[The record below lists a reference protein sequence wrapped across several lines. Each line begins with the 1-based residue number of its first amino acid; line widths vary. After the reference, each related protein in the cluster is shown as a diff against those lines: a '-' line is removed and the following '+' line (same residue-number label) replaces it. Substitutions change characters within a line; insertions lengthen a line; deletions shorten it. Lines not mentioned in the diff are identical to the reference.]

1 MAGRTLYFR
10 LGSHDTITLSD
21 LRLSLQRIT
30 GVLSDLDAAVSGNPL
45 GAVLWRVTVL
55 EKNSPPLLGVIA
67 EPVVRR
73 DRQTRQKTKRDTS
86 PQVEAALIG
95 GVHALDS
102 CERPQQVPDAAID
115 KIRGLA
121 IQSRRMGD
129 IQVFTDES
137 KATISET
144 TLSGIIKV
152 IGSATRSKGSIL
164 GRLDTIAV
172 HHDNEFR
179 VWDEN
184 SNRAVRCRFDPSME
198 DEVKRLLRQRVLV
211 SGMVAF
217 NARGQAVSV
226 AAERLTEYETT
237 PLPTIKEM
245 SGFFKKSEENNFS
258 LGRYLGHLR
267 DDGR

>member
-1 MAGRTLYFR
+1 MATRTLYFR
-10 LGSHDTITLSD
+10 LGDRHSITLTD
-21 LRLSLQRIT
+21 LKMALQRIT
-30 GVLSDLDAAVSGNPL
+30 GVLADLDAAVSGNPN
-45 GAVLWRVTVL
+45 GAVRWRVTVL
-55 EKNSPPLLGVIA
+55 EKQSPPVLGVVA
-67 EPVVRR
+67 EPIARR
-73 DRQTRQKTKRDTS
+73 DKLTRQTTKRDTS

-95 GVHALDS
+95 GVHTLNN
-102 CERPQQVPDAAID
+102 CERPQEVPDAAID
-115 KIRGLA
+115 KIQGLA
-121 IQSRRMGD
+121 VQSRRMGD
-129 IQVFTDES
+129 IQVYTDDS
-137 KATISET
+137 RAAISET
-144 TLSGIIKV
+144 TLSGIRKV

-184 SNRAVRCRFDPSME
+184 SSRAVRCRFDLDME

-226 AAERLTEYETT
+226 AVERLTEYETS

-245 SGFFKKSEENNFS
+245 SGFFKKSGESDFS
-258 LGRYLGHLR
+258 VGRYLEHLR
-267 DDGR
+267 YGR